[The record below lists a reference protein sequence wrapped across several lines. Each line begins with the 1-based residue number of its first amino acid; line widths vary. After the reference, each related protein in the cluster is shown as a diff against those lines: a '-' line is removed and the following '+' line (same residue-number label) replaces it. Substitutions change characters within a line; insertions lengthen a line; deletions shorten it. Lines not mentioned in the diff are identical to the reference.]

1 MSDCDHKGSKR
12 YARREFSNGSVHV
25 CVQCIKC
32 YRVVKLPEHNNR
44 PFIRIDEVPAGRSVH
59 EWIDPDGLV

>member
-12 YARREFSNGSVHV
+12 YARRFFSNGSVHI

-32 YRVVKLPEHNNR
+32 YSVVKLPEHNNR
-44 PFIRIDEVPAGRSVH
+44 PFIRTDEVPPGRAIH
-59 EWIDPDGLV
+59 EWISPDELV